1 MPARKL
7 LAERTTMQVTWELK
21 DRIQCYKLK
30 KRRYPNEEFP
40 GAESD
45 YQVLE
50 RLFKIIDELAKIKSK
65 KYKHQA
71 EKYVEFDEILEQV
84 NIPNKVPYQT
94 YIITKVNKKKKIS

>member
-1 MPARKL
+1 MPPRKL

-50 RLFKIIDELAKIKSK
+50 RFVRIIDELAKIKSK
-65 KYKHQA
+65 KYNHEA
-71 EKYVEFDEILEQV
+71 EKYLELDKVLEQI
-84 NIPNKVPYQT
+84 NIPNKIPFQT
-94 YIITKVNKKKKIS
+94 YIITKINKK